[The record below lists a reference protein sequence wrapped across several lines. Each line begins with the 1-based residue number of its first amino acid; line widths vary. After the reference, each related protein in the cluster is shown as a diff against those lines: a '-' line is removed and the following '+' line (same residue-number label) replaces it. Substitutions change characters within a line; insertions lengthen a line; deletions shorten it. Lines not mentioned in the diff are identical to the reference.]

1 MLSHP
6 CVSSAQVKYAVISGS
21 AGDVEAVA
29 AVAGKRIRVLQFY
42 IRQSAA
48 GTVRFESAAAGTALT
63 GVMVTTTAD
72 LVVQAEFCPVGLFQT
87 VAGQALSVEAGTGA
101 VMGWAVYQEVA

>member
-1 MLSHP
+1 MQQCIST
-6 CVSSAQVKYAVISGS
+6 AQVKYAVISGN

-29 AVAGKRIRVLQFY
+29 AVSGKRIRLLSYY

-48 GTVRFESAAAGTALT
+48 GTVRFESGASGTALS

-72 LVVQAEFCPVGLFQT
+72 LVCEQGHNPTGHLQT
-87 VAGQALSVEAGTGA
+87 AAGQSLSIEAGTGA
-101 VMGWAVYQEVA
+101 VMGHCTYQEV